1 MLEVS
6 DNLSRALAAVKP
18 EMLDNPGVKNL
29 FVGVEATERQLT
41 QAMERAGIKKL
52 DPSGQKFDPNLH
64 RVMVEVDAP
73 GEEPGTVMQVI
84 QPGYMIHD
92 RLLREALVGI
102 AKGTPAAATP
112 VDKKV

>member
-1 MLEVS
+1 
-6 DNLSRALAAVKP
+6 
-18 EMLDNPGVKNL
+18 
-29 FVGVEATERQLT
+29 
-41 QAMERAGIKKL
+41 
-52 DPSGQKFDPNLH
+52 
-64 RVMVEVDAP
+64 
-73 GEEPGTVMQVI
+73 VI